1 MVKNTFTFHAFKI
14 FYFIFFTL
22 SNFFFPRSSGGHT
35 NCRVGIGAHISSL
48 SSCFFFFKFFIAR
61 CLLYSIVLVS
71 AIHQHESATG
81 IHMSPSLSS
90 CDFDFTILV
99 PTVSY
104 LTLTLHLKDA
114 FLFLKILS
122 RNMAGPFILS

>member
-1 MVKNTFTFHAFKI
+1 MADLGLEPTS
-14 FYFIFFTL
+14 L
-22 SNFFFPRSSGGHT
+22 LFPP
-35 NCRVGIGAHISSL
+35 V
-48 SSCFFFFKFFIAR
+48 FFFFLIFIAR
-61 CLLYSIVLVS
+61 CLLYNIVLVS

-104 LTLTLHLKDA
+104 LALTLHLKDA
-114 FLFLKILS
+114 FFFLKILS